1 MLTISLVSIFVLILM
16 SSFFSGSET
25 GIIASSKGKIHRL
38 SLDGNKSAKQIEKLL
53 KDKDSLM
60 ATILIGNNIV
70 NILASAIATSI
81 FIEYFGATG
90 VFYAT
95 ITMTILLLI
104 FSEITPKT
112 YALKNSEKVALFA
125 VWPLLLFTK
134 IFYPI
139 TKIINGVIKLLT
151 KFSSQKGGDITLSD
165 FDEIRGTIALKHKE
179 GSMVKY
185 DRDMISG
192 ILDLNDVSIS
202 DVIIH
207 RKNIES
213 INIDQDIDSIVKQSF
228 KVGHTKI
235 PLWKGD
241 KDNIVSI
248 LNVKR
253 LIKLLHKNNNDFTK
267 IKLSAVTSK
276 PWFVPITNS
285 LRDQLSNFRKKEK
298 KFAIAID
305 EYGALVGI
313 ITLEDILEEIVGN
326 ISEKEIRK
334 TPQITKL
341 KNDNYLI
348 PGEFTIRDVNR
359 KLNWDLPDDDD
370 KFSTVA
376 GFVFEK
382 TQRIPE
388 EKEEIEIDGF
398 VVKVIKKEQN
408 KIISL
413 KVKKIKIP

>member
-1 MLTISLVSIFVLILM
+1 MLTIYIVSIFLLILM

-53 KDKDSLM
+53 KDKNSLM
-60 ATILIGNNIV
+60 ATILIGNNVV

-81 FIEYFGATG
+81 FIEHFGATG

-125 VWPLLLFTK
+125 VWPLLFFTK

-139 TKIINGVIKLLT
+139 TKVINGVIKLLT
-151 KFSSQKGGDITLSD
+151 RFSSQKGESITLSD

-185 DRDMISG
+185 DKDMISG
-192 ILDLNDVSIS
+192 ILDLSDVSIS

-207 RKNIES
+207 RKNIQS
-213 INIDQDIDSIVKQSF
+213 INIDQDIGSIVGQSF
-228 KVGHTKI
+228 KVHHTKI
-235 PLWKGD
+235 PLWRGD

-248 LNVKR
+248 LNVKV
-253 LIKLLHKNNNDFTK
+253 LMKLLHRNNNDFTK
-267 IKLSAVTSK
+267 IKLGAVTSK

-285 LRDQLSNFRKKEK
+285 LRDQLSSFRKKEK

-313 ITLEDILEEIVGN
+313 VTLEDILEEIVGN
-326 ISEKEIRK
+326 ISEKDMRK
-334 TPQITKL
+334 TPQIIKL
-341 KNDNYLI
+341 KNDSYLI

-359 KLNWDLPDDDD
+359 KLNWNLPDNDD
-370 KFSTVA
+370 KFSTLA

-388 EKEEIEIDGF
+388 EKEKIEIDGF
-398 VVKVIKKEQN
+398 LVKVIKKEQN